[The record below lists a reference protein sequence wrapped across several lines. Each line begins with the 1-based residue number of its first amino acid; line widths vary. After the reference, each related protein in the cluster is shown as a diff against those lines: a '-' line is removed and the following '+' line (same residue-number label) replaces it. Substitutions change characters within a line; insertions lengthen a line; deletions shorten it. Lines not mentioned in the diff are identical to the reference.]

1 MLDIYK
7 KIIWLRIAQIKIN
20 ELYKKN
26 NFLIPIHL
34 ALGHEVLSISI
45 NKVMQKND
53 SLILTHRNIHYNLI
67 MSNSIKDEI
76 NEFRLKKDGLA
87 GGLLG
92 SMNLSNEEKNILYT
106 SSILGNNLPVACGVS
121 FANKIRKNKR
131 VTFVITGDGAIEEG
145 AFYES
150 LLLAKS
156 LEIPIIFIVE
166 NNEWSLGTSI
176 SERRSDILLNQI
188 CSGLGIKY
196 KKIFGNNVEQCLSVI
211 SVFRKNASKCSSPML
226 IEVKLKTLGHW
237 LKKDKEF
244 PKGKFV
250 NYHAGPIIDL
260 NDETNPIIEKKLSD
274 PVFKIFN
281 KLGKNKFTE
290 VVRQQEKK
298 VERQLYDIR

>member
-1 MLDIYK
+1 MLEIYK

-20 ELYKKN
+20 ELYKKGE
-26 NFLIPIHL
+26 FLIPIHL
-34 ALGHEVLSISI
+34 ALGHEVLSASI

-67 MSNSIKDEI
+67 TSNSIKDEI

-92 SMNLSNEEKNILYT
+92 SMNLSNEAKNILYS

-121 FANKIRKNKR
+121 FASKIKKNKGI
-131 VTFVITGDGAIEEG
+131 TIVITGDGAIEEG
-145 AFYES
+145 SFYES

-156 LEIPIIFIVE
+156 LQIPILFIVE

-196 KKIFGNNVEQCLSVI
+196 KKIFGNNIEQCLSVI
-211 SVFRKNASKCSSPML
+211 STFRKSALKSSSPML
-226 IEVKLKTLGHW
+226 VEVKLKTLGYW
-237 LKKDKEF
+237 IKKDKEF

-250 NYHAGPIIDL
+250 NYHAGPISNL
-260 NDETNPIIEKKLSD
+260 NEETNPIIEKKPSD
-274 PVFKIFN
+274 PVFNIFK

-290 VVRQQEKK
+290 IVRQQERKI
-298 VERQLYDIR
+298 ERQLNDIC